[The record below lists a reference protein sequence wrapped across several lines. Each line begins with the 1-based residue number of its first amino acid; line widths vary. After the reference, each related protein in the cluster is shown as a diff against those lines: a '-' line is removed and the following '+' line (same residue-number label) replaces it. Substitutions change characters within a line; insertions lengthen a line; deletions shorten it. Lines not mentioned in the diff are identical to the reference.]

1 MLRTCA
7 LDFSRSWDSRLHLME
22 FVYNNSYEA
31 TIDMMPFEA
40 LYGKSC
46 RSPVY
51 WDEVG
56 ERKLLRPKL
65 VQTTNEAI

>member
-1 MLRTCA
+1 
-7 LDFSRSWDSRLHLME
+7 ME

-31 TIDMMPFEA
+31 TIDMTPFEA